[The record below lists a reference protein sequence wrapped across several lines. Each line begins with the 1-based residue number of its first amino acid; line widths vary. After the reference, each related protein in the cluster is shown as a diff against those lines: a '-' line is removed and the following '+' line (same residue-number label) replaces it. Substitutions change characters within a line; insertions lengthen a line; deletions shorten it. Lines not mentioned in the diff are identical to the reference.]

1 MIGTTIENNA
11 LLIKHVSTSK
21 SLGVHINQSLS
32 WECHINEIFKKIASG
47 ISVIKRIRYF
57 LPFEMR
63 LNIYNVLVQPN
74 FDYYD
79 GVWGNCS
86 KNLSSKLQ
94 KLQNCAAHVL
104 TFSDLVYCG

>member
-11 LLIKHVSTSK
+11 LLIKQVSTSK
-21 SLGVHINQSLS
+21 SLGVHIDQSLS
-32 WECHINEIFKKIASG
+32 WECHIYEIFKKTASG

-63 LNIYNVLVQPN
+63 LNIYNFLVQPN